1 MPLKLAGV
9 NAFRVFELL
18 GLFVN
23 CPSTLEKNFWEI
35 GSQLPKYFEGAF
47 GIYTIARMPKIVA
60 PPSFISGSFFPPLGR
75 LKQLSKMRFNLHCF
89 AFW

>member
-1 MPLKLAGV
+1 VPLKLAGV

-47 GIYTIARMPKIVA
+47 A
-60 PPSFISGSFFPPLGR
+60 PAPLNHRDPG
-75 LKQLSKMRFNLHCF
+75 FYV
-89 AFW
+89 

>member
-9 NAFRVFELL
+9 NACRVFELL

-47 GIYTIARMPKIVA
+47 ALPTSATETLDFMFKNCG
-60 PPSFISGSFFPPLGR
+60 PSSR
-75 LKQLSKMRFNLHCF
+75 
-89 AFW
+89 AFLCGPEAGDRWAQ